1 MIPMVVLLTNRV
13 LRAYLSHWNGTIQL
27 LTFAAP
33 NPNMHEE
40 VKVNYR
46 NMLVGILK
54 EIYTTFSKRVSEREG
69 D

>member
-1 MIPMVVLLTNRV
+1 
-13 LRAYLSHWNGTIQL
+13 
-27 LTFAAP
+27 
-33 NPNMHEE
+33 MHEG